1 MIVPRVHHDRISSV
15 GNGRLCDYF
24 LGAGYVNVF
33 CESIYSWIGTF
44 SSFSR
49 IDIAVCPQIA
59 FGVLL
64 IRLCFSDV
72 RLSPDVGFGFL
83 I

>member
-49 IDIAVCPQIA
+49 IDIVVCPDCFWSFANPFVFFGCA
-59 FGVLL
+59 FV
-64 IRLCFSDV
+64 S
-72 RLSPDVGFGFL
+72 
-83 I
+83 